1 MRIFADENLMCSTL
15 FGYISQ
21 PFPLECLDK
30 LDGIEVYNSGND
42 PEWNESARKLAEER
56 GLACVAGSDGHS
68 VPSAGRSGIAVGERI
83 SSNEDLIRIL
93 KSGEYSIFVNE

>member
-30 LDGIEVYNSGND
+30 LDGIEVYNAGND
-42 PEWNESARKLAEER
+42 PEWNESARKLADE
-56 GLACVAGSDGHS
+56 LQLSCVAGSDGHS
-68 VPSAGRSGIAVGERI
+68 VASAGRAGIAVAERI
-83 SSNEDLIRIL
+83 SDNEDLLRIL
-93 KSGEYSIFVNE
+93 KSGEYTFFVNE